1 MSHTTNPERF
11 HALDATRAFALLLGV
26 VFHAAWSFV
35 PAPTGAP
42 IVDASAG
49 VGFYWFSFTSHTF
62 RMQLFFLIA
71 GFFGHLLY
79 HRRGFSGFTRHRLLR
94 VGLPL
99 VVGWL
104 ILFPLVTMAFVVGG
118 NVSGG
123 NLVELPLPFL
133 FTLMFKQGLMFVP
146 QPLGGL
152 FSLIHLWFL
161 YYLLWIYALTLAF
174 RFLVTRSEPVASR
187 LRRWADGWVAR
198 VVQSPSFILW
208 PTLGM
213 GLFLWPME
221 GWRGVDTPVRSLV
234 PAVPVLILYGSFFAV
249 GWLLHRQA
257 GLLTGLVRHW
267 RWQLVLGLLLSVPLF
282 IAFQAAQDQG
292 VAGSLRGSYPRLEAT
307 QFKDWP
313 AFLARLRSARQPE
326 VVPVELANLWRQ
338 FPPKAQEAILRLS
351 DTSDPN
357 RRAGLA
363 EAVNK
368 LIVQPAM
375 FGTDPILPGPPPPA
389 EVADR
394 AVRANRAILDR
405 LFPGSLAVDPHSLSW
420 YRPAKLAYSLGY
432 ALVMWLLIFG
442 TLGFFQ
448 ARCPDHSP
456 AWRYVADSSYWIY
469 LAHLPLVAF
478 LQIWMASWAWPGVVK
493 FALLNLIAFTVLFAS
508 YHYLVRSTFIGR
520 ILNGQSYP
528 FVAWPF
534 GRPAGRPSDAAE
546 REGAVPKQNSPL
558 QSTNRS

>member
-1 MSHTTNPERF
+1 MSHTTHPERF

-35 PAPTGAP
+35 PAPTGAF

-49 VGFYWFSFTSHTF
+49 GGFYWFSFTSHTF

-79 HRRGFSGFTRHRLLR
+79 HRRGFSGFARHRLLR

-99 VVGWL
+99 VVGWSVL
-104 ILFPLVTMAFVVGG
+104 HPLVATAFVTGG

-123 NLVELPLPFL
+123 NLVELPLPLL
-133 FTLMFKQGLMFVP
+133 FTLLFKQGRMFVP

-152 FSLIHLWFL
+152 FSLLHLWFL

-198 VVQSPSFILW
+198 MMRSPGFILW

-234 PAVPVLILYGSFFAV
+234 PSVPVLILYGSFFAL
-249 GWLLHRQA
+249 GWMLHRQA
-257 GLLTGLVRHW
+257 GLLTGLVRLW

-282 IAFQAAQDQG
+282 IAFRAVQDQG

-326 VVPVELANLWRQ
+326 AVPVELANLWRQ

-351 DTSDPN
+351 DASDPN
-357 RRAGLA
+357 RRDGLA

-368 LIVQPAM
+368 LLVQPAM
-375 FGTDPILPGPPPPA
+375 FGAEPIVPGPPPPA
-389 EVADR
+389 EVAGR
-394 AVRANRAILDR
+394 AVRENRATLDR
-405 LFPGSLAVDPHSLSW
+405 LFPGLLASDPGALSW

-448 ARCPDHSP
+448 AHCPDHSP
-456 AWRYVADSSYWIY
+456 AWRYVADSSYWIF
-469 LAHLPLVAF
+469 LVHLPLVAF
-478 LQIWMASWAWPGVVK
+478 LQIWMASWPWPGVVK

-520 ILNGQSYP
+520 TLNGQSFP

-534 GRPAGRPSDAAE
+534 GRPAGRPGDAAE
-546 REGAVPKQNSPL
+546 RAGPVQKQKSPP
-558 QSTNRS
+558 RSADRS